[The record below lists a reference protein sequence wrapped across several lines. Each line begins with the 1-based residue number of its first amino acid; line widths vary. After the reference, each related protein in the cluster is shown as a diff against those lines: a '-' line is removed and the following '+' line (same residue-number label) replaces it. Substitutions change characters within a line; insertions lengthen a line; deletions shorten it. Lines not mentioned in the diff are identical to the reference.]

1 MKQLFRSKIFGRLD
15 RYIIAKFLGHY
26 FFSIALIISIAVVFD
41 YNEHIDK
48 FVSNNAPW
56 DAIIFDYYLNFIPYF
71 SNLFSP
77 LFVFIAVIFFT
88 SKLAE
93 NSEIIAM
100 FSTGTSLHR
109 LMLPYM
115 FSALLIAILTYGLGA
130 YVIPKGNITRVEFEN
145 TYKKKKKIE
154 TARNIQ
160 MEVEPNVI
168 AYIERFEKSNNTAY
182 RFSLDSFEGN
192 SMKSHFTART
202 LVYQGDETNPYRWKA
217 KNWQHRILTDTLEH
231 ITSGLQQ
238 DTIIQIEP
246 YDLLITKNQQETLTS
261 PELKHYIDKQRRR
274 GIANIK
280 EFELEYHKRIATSF
294 AAFILTLIGVS
305 LSAKKI
311 KGGMGLNLGIGIALS
326 FGYIVFQTISST
338 FAINGNMSPMIAV
351 WIPNITFL
359 FIGVYLYWKAPK

>member
-1 MKQLFRSKIFGRLD
+1 METHAPFYCLIPGSFRPPHQ
-15 RYIIAKFLGHY
+15 GHY
-26 FFSIALIISIAVVFD
+26 EMISHYRSLASEAGGKVIVIVSKPSKKNERLTGSGQVITPQFAKEKLHEMFGDSIEVRIS
-41 YNEHIDK
+41 EQ
-48 FVSNNAPW
+48 
-56 DAIIFDYYLNFIPYF
+56 
-71 SNLFSP
+71 SP
-77 LFVFIAVIFFT
+77 VRDCYEFG
-88 SKLAE
+88 
-93 NSEIIAM
+93 SEITEGTVM
-100 FSTGTSLHR
+100 FGCANKDKDIER
-109 LMLPYM
+109 
-115 FSALLIAILTYGLGA
+115 F
-130 YVIPKGNITRVEFEN
+130 TR
-145 TYKKKKKIE
+145 E

-168 AYIERFEKSNNTAY
+168 AYIERFESSNNTAY
-182 RFSLDSFEGN
+182 RFSLDRFEGN

-202 LVYQGDETNPYRWKA
+202 LVYQGTKENPHQWKA
-217 KNWQHRILTDTLEH
+217 RNWQHRIFTDTLEH

-238 DTIIQIEP
+238 DTIIRVEP
-246 YDLLITKNQQETLTS
+246 YDLLISKNQQETLTS

-305 LSAKKI
+305 LSVKKV

-338 FAINGNMSPMIAV
+338 FAINGSMLPMVAV

-359 FIGVYLYWKAPK
+359 IIGIFLYRRASK